1 MNQIE
6 LNESTHNI
14 KVYKYG
20 VEYVIDTSILKE
32 KDTQDKDS
40 KKK

>member
-6 LNESTHNI
+6 LNENAHKI

-32 KDTQDKDS
+32 KDKQDKDS

>member
-1 MNQIE
+1 MNEYTSTTAI
-6 LNESTHNI
+6 LNWE
-14 KVYKYG
+14 YKYG

-32 KDTQDKDS
+32 KDKQDKDS